1 MIFDIQNY
9 FEYSNTT
16 LLKCLTPCPITKL
29 AISLKHNNFIAK
41 IKLILY
47 PSPEFF
53 TTSITMTKGWGATL
67 TPEQGC
73 VSSIKCLFEPVT
85 SGAYYGSDGLRSPLI
100 VTRDPGSPEYEGEE
114 NPDPAR
120 YTKSNL

>member
-1 MIFDIQNY
+1 MVFDIKNY
-9 FEYSNTT
+9 FENSNTT
-16 LLKCLTPCPITKL
+16 LFKCLAPCSFTKL
-29 AISLKHNNFIAK
+29 SNFSK

-100 VTRDPGSPEYEGEE
+100 LTRDPGSPEYEGEE